1 MSVDLNALNPTLK
14 TTESALHTSESALH
28 NAEALACDTTTK
40 EMRRYRATM
49 IGICNGCHGAKV
61 CAPCFAVHYCDFALT
76 RAPDSVNF
84 DEQKAI
90 FPRKDRPV
98 YFCKRT
104 QGVDSQCYNKELGMT
119 LPCTVCY
126 RMDDADPE
134 GSWVFNPEH
143 VDEMT
148 KVLHTCPCCT
158 AWARDNHFCRVCGYD
173 CFVEERRP
181 KPKETMKR
189 KERS

>member
-1 MSVDLNALNPTLK
+1 MWFITYHTMSVDI
-14 TTESALHTSESALH
+14 
-28 NAEALACDTTTK
+28 NAEALARDKLTK
-40 EMRRYRATM
+40 EGKRHRATM

-84 DEQKAI
+84 DEQNAI
-90 FPRKDRPV
+90 FPRKERPV
-98 YFCKRT
+98 YLCKRT

-119 LPCTVCY
+119 LPCTVCL
-126 RMDDADPE
+126 DE
-134 GSWVFNPEH
+134 GSWVSNPKY

-158 AWARDNHFCRVCGYD
+158 AWARDNSYCRCCGYD

-189 KERS
+189 KERP